1 MRKEIEVMRV
11 LRVPPLGKAVVDLGG
26 NRYMNLAEIPEPE
39 VKRRIL
45 AAIGDLLVFAG
56 GYQRLVDADVA
67 PPLVPSTPPPTPVM
81 VQTRDLTPSTPPAVE
96 KEAAP
101 APRPI
106 NTGTGPLT
114 ETASST
120 MVSIASQIDEILQQY
135 IGKDP
140 ALAGRSIHLK
150 QASSGGL
157 IIVVDG
163 QAFKRPNEIEEK
175 AVRDVIKYALKEWER
190 A

>member
-11 LRVPPLGKAVVDLGG
+11 LRVPPLGKVVVDLGG

-67 PPLVPSTPPPTPVM
+67 PPLTPSTPPPTPAM
-81 VQTRDLTPSTPPAVE
+81 VQTRDLTPSPPPATE
-96 KEAAP
+96 KEAASP
-101 APRPI
+101 PRP
-106 NTGTGPLT
+106 TSTGPLT

-135 IGKDP
+135 ISKDP
-140 ALAGRSIHLK
+140 ALTGRSIHLK